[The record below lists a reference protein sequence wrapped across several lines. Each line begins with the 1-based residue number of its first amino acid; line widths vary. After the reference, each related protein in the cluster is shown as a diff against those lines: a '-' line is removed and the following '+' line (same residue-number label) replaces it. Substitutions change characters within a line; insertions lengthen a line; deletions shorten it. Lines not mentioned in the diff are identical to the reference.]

1 MNSLFLVLIVSL
13 HGGVAGAADQP
24 LPPAQRSGCPAETAQ
39 GLRVMDVFTNTDRY
53 AAFKSQ
59 HRLRASDRISGVKDA
74 AACQRLRVVLT
85 TRADEA
91 GASVTATGVEFYE
104 DANYYYVVLPAPRS
118 RCTPSPN
125 HACLAT
131 RWQAVQVFDREFTF
145 IAGAAV

>member
-1 MNSLFLVLIVSL
+1 MNTLFLVLAVAL
-13 HGGVAGAADQP
+13 HGGSVGTVFQP
-24 LPPAQRSGCPAETAQ
+24 LSALQQSGCPTETAQ
-39 GLRVMDVFTNTDRY
+39 GLHVLDVFTNTDRY

-74 AACQRLRVVLT
+74 AACQRLRGVLT

-91 GASVTATGVEFYE
+91 GASVTAAGVEFYE
-104 DANYYYVVLPAPRS
+104 DANYYYVVFPAPRS
-118 RCTPSPN
+118 RCTPSPD

-145 IAGAAV
+145 IVGAAV